1 MGAVTNFSADSL
13 QFSAQAGM
21 VDGSRAVVRSVQRLL
36 GAALVLAASGLWL
49 TPGSNFGSDVMLF
62 KVGLSALSVM
72 LGASL
77 MLSGQKPALPEIQID
92 TLRRELR
99 LVRPRTVGAQR
110 VLQRCS
116 FGDLGRVERIGRNFH
131 FWDGRGNFIVDVH
144 IAERRVVD
152 NLTFS
157 LRDSGLAI

>member
-49 TPGSNFGSDVMLF
+49 TPGSNFGSDVMLL

-77 MLSGQKPALPEIQID
+77 LLSGQKPALPEIQM
-92 TLRRELR
+92 
-99 LVRPRTVGAQR
+99 
-110 VLQRCS
+110 LQRCS

-157 LRDSGLAI
+157 LRDSGQAI

>member
-1 MGAVTNFSADSL
+1 MGAVTNFTADSV
-13 QFSAQAGM
+13 QFSTQAGM
-21 VDGSRAVVRSVQRLL
+21 VDGSRAVLRSGQRVL
-36 GAALVLAASGLWL
+36 GVALVLAATGLWL

-62 KVGLSALSVM
+62 KVGLSVLSLM

-77 MLSGQKPALPEIQID
+77 MLSGQKPALPDIQID

-99 LVRPRTVGAQR
+99 LVRPRSVGAKR
-110 VLQRCS
+110 VLHRCS
-116 FGDLGRVERIGRNFH
+116 FCDLGRVERIGRNFH

-157 LRDSGLAI
+157 LRDSGQVV

>member
-1 MGAVTNFSADSL
+1 MGAVTNFTADSV
-13 QFSAQAGM
+13 QFSTQAGM
-21 VDGSRAVVRSVQRLL
+21 VDGSRAVLRSGQRVL
-36 GAALVLAASGLWL
+36 GVALVLAATGLWL

-62 KVGLSALSVM
+62 KEGLSVLSLM

-77 MLSGQKPALPEIQID
+77 MLSGQKPALPDIQID

-99 LVRPRTVGAQR
+99 LVRPRAVGAKR
-110 VLQRCS
+110 VLHRCS
-116 FGDLGRVERIGRNFH
+116 FCDLGRVERIGRNFH
-131 FWDGRGNFIVDVH
+131 FWDERGNFIVDVH

-157 LRDSGLAI
+157 LRDSGQVV